1 MKKARVTDNC
11 PTKVARE
18 YIRENYNLLRRNA
31 IVENLLDKTR
41 LKEDTIIGIYKEVEL
56 LNKVLEKDNE
66 ERKIKYKGRE
76 REFFRFNDEYLYKD
90 LI

>member
-1 MKKARVTDNC
+1 MRKARVTDNC
-11 PTKVARE
+11 PTKVARK
-18 YIRENYNLLRRNA
+18 YIKDNYSLLNRNA

-56 LNKVLEKDNE
+56 LNKALEKDNE

-76 REFFRFNDEYLYKD
+76 REFFRFDDRNLYKD

>member
-1 MKKARVTDNC
+1 MKKARRTDNC
-11 PTKVARE
+11 QTKVARE

-56 LNKVLEKDNE
+56 LNKVLEEDNE

-76 REFFRFNDEYLYKD
+76 REFFMFNDKYLYKD

>member
-11 PTKVARE
+11 PTKIARE
-18 YIRENYNLLRRNA
+18 YIRENYNLLKRNA

-41 LKEDTIIGIYKEVEL
+41 LKEDTIIGIYKEVQL
-56 LNKVLEKDNE
+56 LNKVLEEENE

-76 REFFRFNDEYLYKD
+76 REFFRFNDKYLYKD

>member
-11 PTKVARE
+11 PSKVARE

-56 LNKVLEKDNE
+56 LNKALEKDNE

-76 REFFRFNDEYLYKD
+76 REFFRFVDEYLYKD

>member
-11 PTKVARE
+11 PTKLARE
-18 YIRENYNLLRRNA
+18 YIKENYNLLRRNT

-56 LNKVLEKDNE
+56 LNKVLETDNE

>member
-1 MKKARVTDNC
+1 MKKARKIDNC
-11 PTKVARE
+11 PTKIARE
-18 YIRENYNLLRRNA
+18 YIRENYNLLKRNA

-41 LKEDTIIGIYKEVEL
+41 LKEDTIIGIYKEIGL
-56 LNKVLEKDNE
+56 LNKVLQEENE

-76 REFFRFNDEYLYKD
+76 REFFKFNDKYLYKD

>member
-1 MKKARVTDNC
+1 MKKARRIDNC
-11 PTKVARE
+11 PSKVARE
-18 YIRENYNLLRRNA
+18 YIKTNFNLLRRNT

-56 LNKVLEKDNE
+56 LNKALEKDNE

-76 REFFRFNDEYLYKD
+76 REFFRFNDKYLYED

>member
-1 MKKARVTDNC
+1 MKRARVTDNC

-18 YIRENYNLLRRNA
+18 YIRENYNLLKRNV

-56 LNKVLEKDNE
+56 LNKALEKESE

-76 REFFRFNDEYLYKD
+76 REFFKFVDEYLYKD